1 MKKITEKNILVTG
14 GAGFIGSN
22 LSEMLLSGGNKVIC
36 LDNFLT
42 GRRENIGEML
52 KNPNFTLIEGDIR
65 NPETCRTACKNVEI
79 IFHQAALG
87 SVPRS
92 VADPLTTH
100 DINLTGFL
108 NMLIAAREEKVRRFV
123 YAASSSAYGDSQK
136 MPKIEEEIGNQLSP
150 YAVTKY
156 AGELYARVFADLYD
170 LEVVGLRYFNVFGRR
185 QRPDGVYAAVIPKFI
200 GLLLS
205 GESPVIYGDGE
216 QSRDFTYIDNVLQA
230 NYLAAT
236 VTKKEALNQ
245 VYNVAFGERTTV
257 NMMFEIVRDLLAER
271 IPAIK
276 DIAVKYE
283 SPRPG
288 DIPHSLADV
297 KKATQL
303 LHYQPTHNL
312 SEGLKAAI
320 NWYCEMYAKV

>member
-320 NWYCEMYAKV
+320 NWYCEM

>member
-1 MKKITEKNILVTG
+1 
-14 GAGFIGSN
+14 
-22 LSEMLLSGGNKVIC
+22 

-42 GRRENIGEML
+42 GRRENIEEML
-52 KNPNFTLIEGDIR
+52 KNPHFELIEGDIR
-65 NPETCRTACKNVEI
+65 DLETCRTACRDTEI

-100 DINLTGFL
+100 EINLTGFL
-108 NMLIAAREEKVRRFV
+108 NMLVAARDEKVRRFV

-136 MPKIEEEIGNQLSP
+136 MPKKEEEIGNQLSP

-156 AGELYARVFADLYD
+156 AGELYARVFADLYG
-170 LEVVGLRYFNVFGRR
+170 LELVGLRYFNVFGRR

-205 GESPVIYGDGE
+205 GESPVIYGNGE

-236 VTKKEALNQ
+236 VSDNEALNQ

-257 NMMFEIVRDLLAER
+257 NMMFEIVRELLAKR
-271 IPAIK
+271 ISGIEK
-276 DIAVKYE
+276 IAVQYE
-283 SPRPG
+283 SPRQG

-297 KKATQL
+297 SKAVQL

-312 SEGLKAAI
+312 REGLEAAI
-320 NWYCEMYAKV
+320 NWYCEMYSENKSSF